1 MSVLSNQNKELTNG
15 AGKCSVP
22 MWGGGLPSGFCD
34 NDAYS
39 GRPKGDSYNVHGAD
53 FRLDG
58 RYAGYVPALACPA
71 HGGLKKE
78 EVLNLCDFCK
88 HHIATCNSKPKFGTG
103 KGNDNVFECESFKG
117 KKKKDFI

>member
-1 MSVLSNQNKELTNG
+1 MSTLNKQHKELTNG
-15 AGKCSVP
+15 LGKCSVP

-39 GRPKGDSYNVHGAD
+39 DRPKGAEYIVHGTS
-53 FRLDG
+53 FRHDG

-78 EVLNLCDFCK
+78 EVLNMCDFCTN
-88 HHIATCNSKPKFGTG
+88 HISTCNSDPKFGTG
-103 KGNDNVFECESFKG
+103 TGNDNVFECNSFKNLQL
-117 KKKKDFI
+117 